1 MISRLQPTRGESNEE
16 ARPAALPPPQRLALY
31 HRPGSIVLLDDD
43 ADFLQMLVHALP
55 RHWNIEAFV
64 SPQSCLNYLQQ
75 EPPRWEADFWAQ
87 QKIIERRL
95 LGVPLIPQI
104 LQYWA
109 SSPQRYMLTKC
120 LVVDHLMPGISGLQA
135 LEELIEWPGQRVLL
149 TGDEDKSLATEAFN
163 RSLIDQFVAKRTP
176 ELVPHLIEVI
186 QKLLE
191 RPNPRFHQIWSATL
205 SPVQS
210 ALLRERTVAEDLS
223 NFAARSFAEWIIIG
237 EPFGILGISDTGV
250 ASYLQLEPTSNLHKL
265 AVLAEQSGV
274 APADVEHIR
283 AGRCVYDVELQ
294 QALGGSKPAAVT
306 PAFFVGETG
315 SLLAGIHRI
324 DESIAPPDPLSYRQ
338 WLTHGTQRRAGSRSR
353 L

>member
-1 MISRLQPTRGESNEE
+1 
-16 ARPAALPPPQRLALY
+16 LALY

-43 ADFLQMLVHALP
+43 ADFLQMLAHALP
-55 RHWNIEAFV
+55 RHWNVEAFS

-87 QKIIERRL
+87 QKIIERWL
-95 LGVPLIPQI
+95 LGVPLIPQV

-109 SSPQRYMLTKC
+109 TSPQRYQLTKC
-120 LVVDHLMPGISGLQA
+120 FVVDHLMPGISGLQA

-149 TGDEDKSLATEAFN
+149 TGDEDESLATKAFN
-163 RSLIDQFVAKRTP
+163 QGLIDRFVAKQTP
-176 ELVPHLIEVI
+176 QLVPHLIEMI

-205 SPVQS
+205 SPAQY

-237 EPFGILGISDTGV
+237 EPFGILGISDTGI
-250 ASYLQLEPTSNLHKL
+250 ASCVQLEPASKLHD
-265 AVLAEQSGV
+265 LAESARQGGV
-274 APADVEHIR
+274 DPADVEHIR
-283 AGRCVYDVELQ
+283 AGRCVYDFEWQ
-294 QALGGSKPAAVT
+294 QALGGSRPAVVT

-324 DESIAPPDPLSYRQ
+324 DESIAPPGPLSYRQ
-338 WLTHGTQRRAGSRSR
+338 WLARTWQQRADDGRPF
-353 L
+353 